1 MGGKLL
7 TLREAAARLNVSV
20 ATLKRYIYEGKV
32 RSTKLPGGHHRI
44 AEDEIARVLSAG
56 SGAGEEGAEMLPTP
70 TDAEKTEILE
80 RWLTELDAEVERL
93 AAAVEALAA
102 FCGRTRKVNTAAAPP
117 PMPAS
122 GRHEILV
129 LGTGCK
135 RCEQLYTMVGKVLQE
150 TRRTDVGLRHVK
162 DPSEIAAFGPV
173 LTPALAIDGEVV
185 LSGRL
190 PTEATLKELI
200 TDRMGRG
207 PAQLPA

>member
-1 MGGKLL
+1 MDQRLL

-32 RSTKLPGGHHRI
+32 RSAKLPGGHHRI
-44 AEDEIARVLSAG
+44 PEEEIARVLAVGSAEREAPVG
-56 SGAGEEGAEMLPTP
+56 VGAAAEEAQPLEV
-70 TDAEKTEILE
+70 LE

-102 FCGRTRKVNTAAAPP
+102 FCGRADRDRTDADLLL
-117 PMPAS
+117 AS
-122 GRHEILV
+122 PRSHHEVLV

-135 RCEQLYTMVGKVLQE
+135 RCEQLYQMVRESLQQMG
-150 TRRTDVGLRHVK
+150 RTDVGLRHVK
-162 DPSEIAAFGPV
+162 DVDEIAGFGPV

-190 PTEATLKELI
+190 PTEATLRELLA
-200 TDRMGRG
+200 DRLG
-207 PAQLPA
+207 